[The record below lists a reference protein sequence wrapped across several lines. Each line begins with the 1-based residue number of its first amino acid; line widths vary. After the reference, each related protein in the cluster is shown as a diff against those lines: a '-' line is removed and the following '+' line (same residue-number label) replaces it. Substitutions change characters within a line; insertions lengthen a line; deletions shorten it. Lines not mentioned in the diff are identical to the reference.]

1 MFGIEFP
8 ELILLLLLAL
18 ILFGPQKL
26 PEFAQSLA
34 QIVRKFKQAS
44 AELQSALPSLS
55 DQNDSS
61 PSPPSPYQDLVCPQ
75 CHQHLSHDFTFCPA
89 CGHRLKQGPGNQ
101 QALAS

>member
-8 ELILLLLLAL
+8 ELVVILLLAL

-34 QIVRKFKQAS
+34 RMVRKFKAAS
-44 AELQSALPSLS
+44 ADLQSALPSISELS
-55 DQNDSS
+55 QPESL
-61 PSPPSPYQDLVCPQ
+61 PSAYQDQVCPQ

-89 CGHRLKQGPGNQ
+89 CGHRLKEGPNHK